1 MTDDERV
8 RRLTEQ
14 LSVARARVA
23 VEAAAEKKGADLAIL
38 DVGEVL
44 AIIDLFVLVS
54 ASNARQVRTI
64 VDEVEDALTAHDG
77 SKPISVEGLADAS
90 WVLLDYGDIVVHV
103 FLDETRA
110 YYDLDR
116 LWGDVPRLDAPK
128 SDVGVPVSQAAT

>member
-1 MTDDERV
+1 
-8 RRLTEQ
+8 LTEP

-23 VEAAAEKKGADLAIL
+23 VDAAAEKKGADLAIL

-44 AIIDLFVLVS
+44 SIIDLFVLVS

-64 VDEVEDALTAHDG
+64 VDEVEKALTEHDD

-103 FLDETRA
+103 FLDETRS

-116 LWGDVPRLDAPK
+116 LWGDVPRIDTNL
-128 SDVGVPVSQAAT
+128 PVSQAAT

>member
-1 MTDDERV
+1 
-8 RRLTEQ
+8 LTEL

-23 VEAAAEKKGADLAIL
+23 VDAAAEKKGADLAIL
-38 DVGEVL
+38 DVGDVL
-44 AIIDLFVLVS
+44 SIIDLFVLVS

-64 VDEVEDALTAHDG
+64 VDEVEKALTEHDD

-103 FLDETRA
+103 FLDETRS

-116 LWGDVPRLDAPK
+116 LWGDVPRIDTNL
-128 SDVGVPVSQAAT
+128 PVSQAAT

>member
-1 MTDDERV
+1 
-8 RRLTEQ
+8 LTEPQ
-14 LSVARARVA
+14 TVARARVA
-23 VEAAAEKKGADLAIL
+23 VDAAAEKKGADLAIL
-38 DVGEVL
+38 DVGDVL

-64 VDEVEDALTAHDG
+64 VEEVEKALTDHDG
-77 SKPISVEGLADAS
+77 SKPLSVEGLADAS

-116 LWGDVPRLDAPK
+116 LWGDVPRLD
-128 SDVGVPVSQAAT
+128 VPATQAAT

>member
-1 MTDDERV
+1 MTEPQ
-8 RRLTEQ
+8 T
-14 LSVARARVA
+14 VARARVA
-23 VEAAAEKKGADLAIL
+23 VDAAAEKKGADLAIL
-38 DVGEVL
+38 DVGDVL

-64 VDEVEDALTAHDG
+64 VEEVEQALTDHDG
-77 SKPISVEGLADAS
+77 SKPLSVEGLADAS

-116 LWGDVPRLDAPK
+116 LWGDVPRLD
-128 SDVGVPVSQAAT
+128 VPATQAAT